1 MSNLV
6 RLSFSVEEGLFN
18 KLESL
23 VEKNGYKNRSE
34 FIRDIIRNMLVEEEW
49 EQDREVVGTIT
60 LIYDHHA
67 SRLSEKLTDIQHEY
81 HDLVLASTH
90 VHISH
95 SLCAEMIMVRGG
107 SEKLKTLTN
116 NLQSQ
121 KGVLHAGFTMTST
134 GAGILNEENLK
145 SKIPKVY

>member
-23 VEKNGYKNRSE
+23 VERNGYSNRSE
-34 FIRDIIRNMLVEEEW
+34 FIRDTIRNILVEEEW
-49 EQDREVVGTIT
+49 EQDKEVVGTIT

-67 SRLSEKLTDIQHEY
+67 SKLSEKLTDIQHEY

-90 VHISH
+90 IHISH
-95 SLCAEMIMVRGG
+95 SLCAEMIMIKGA
-107 SEKLKTLTN
+107 SEKLKHLTS

-121 KGVLHAGFTMTST
+121 KGVLHTGLTMTST
-134 GAGILNEENLK
+134 GAGVLKEERNN
-145 SKIPKVY
+145 